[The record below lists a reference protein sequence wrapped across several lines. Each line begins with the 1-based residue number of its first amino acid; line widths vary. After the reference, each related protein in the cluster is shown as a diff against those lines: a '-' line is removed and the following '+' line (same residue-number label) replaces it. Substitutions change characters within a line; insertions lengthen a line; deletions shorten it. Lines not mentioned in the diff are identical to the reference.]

1 MQNLIYYYHEVKYLS
16 ENVDRIGAFYD
27 SGGKPG

>member
-1 MQNLIYYYHEVKYLS
+1 MNDLLNYRHKVKYLS
-16 ENVDRIGAFYD
+16 ENVDRVGTFYD